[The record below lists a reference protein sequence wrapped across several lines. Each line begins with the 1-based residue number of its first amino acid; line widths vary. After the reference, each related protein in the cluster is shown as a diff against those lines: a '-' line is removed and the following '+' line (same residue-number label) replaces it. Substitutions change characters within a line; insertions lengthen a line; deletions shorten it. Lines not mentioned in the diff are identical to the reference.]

1 MPYWWSAGLHAASWG
16 YPLAVARGPASFK
29 KADVV
34 RLIEAARAAG
44 IKVTGV
50 EFTSD
55 GTLRAIETTT
65 LEERVSDFDR
75 FEGEL

>member
-1 MPYWWSAGLHAASWG
+1 M
-16 YPLAVARGPASFK
+16 ARGPASFK
-29 KADVV
+29 KADAV

-50 EFTSD
+50 ELTPD
-55 GTLRAIETTT
+55 GTLRTVNAPT

-75 FEGEL
+75 FEAEL

>member
-1 MPYWWSAGLHAASWG
+1 M
-16 YPLAVARGPASFK
+16 ARGPASFK

-55 GTLRAIETTT
+55 GTLRTINATTS
-65 LEERVSDFDR
+65 EEQVSDFDR
-75 FEGEL
+75 FEAEL